1 MLQGKKLSKWLSD
14 KRVVK
19 VAVIIGAAAVLLI
32 GLSSFID
39 FLFDDG

>member
-32 GLSSFID
+32 TGRV
-39 FLFDDG
+39 